1 MDILNSVLSI
11 ILTGVMGYVVWLLQ
25 NHKSSKDDTKM
36 ALVILLRE
44 TIEWRYQLYL
54 ERETITKEEYK
65 DFEELYQVY
74 HRLGG
79 NGTGTRMWDEIKKK
93 TVRG

>member
-1 MDILNSVLSI
+1 
-11 ILTGVMGYVVWLLQ
+11 
-25 NHKSSKDDTKM
+25 M